1 MYDINRPIKLT
12 PITIVSN
19 KEPTEQ
25 QFKAAARAEYMRRCE
40 ILDTL
45 TQLFN
50 EPLEIGFYED
60 GTFIVAIDHD
70 GIN

>member
-1 MYDINRPIKLT
+1 MKLT
-12 PITIVSN
+12 PITIVSDVEHPDEIGE
-19 KEPTEQ
+19 EPTEQ

-50 EPLEIGFYED
+50 EPLEIGFYKD
-60 GTFIVAIDHD
+60 GTFVVAIDKE
-70 GIN
+70 